1 MRYTLR
7 QRFLRFLGAY
17 VEAVAIWLMERAEP
31 DEPVRM
37 FGCQIV
43 ERLWDGEGYFEVEGD
58 WGEHFKTHVPG
69 NYPIVVP
76 VYRSPNIRR
85 STGTTPL
92 PRETN
97 P

>member
-43 ERLWDGEGYFEVEGD
+43 ERLWDGEDYFKVEGD
-58 WGEHFKTHVPG
+58 WSEHFKTHVPG
-69 NYPIVVP
+69 LPITEHTP
-76 VYRSPNIRR
+76 LDWHD
-85 STGTTPL
+85 TTP
-92 PRETN
+92 PRD
-97 P
+97 